1 MKEIARDSRG
11 NCLFVVP
18 NQVGGRTY
26 WSDEIG
32 GGVMVWD
39 TALVSEEMVR
49 LALEAERQA
58 QAREGGKVD
67 WP

>member
-1 MKEIARDSRG
+1 MNEIARDSRG
-11 NCLFVVP
+11 NCLFVAP
-18 NQVGGRTY
+18 NEVGGRTY

-32 GGVMVWD
+32 SGVMVWD
-39 TALVSEEMVR
+39 TSLVSEEMVR
-49 LALEAERQA
+49 LALEAEAQA